1 MVTLVAILLAIF
13 VLPSPWG
20 LVVVIVGLAVDV
32 AETWLWVRLSRRRR
46 AVTGAEA
53 LVGKLASVVEPCRPR
68 GRVRVDGELWSA
80 DCPAGADR
88 GTTVRIRSVEDLL
101 LRVEPV

>member
-1 MVTLVAILLAIF
+1 MATLVAILLAIF

-20 LVVVIVGLAVDV
+20 LVVVLVGLVVDI

-46 AVTGAEA
+46 SVSGAEA
-53 LVGKLASVVEPCRPR
+53 LVGKLAAVVDPCRPR

-80 DCPAGADR
+80 DCEVGADAGA
-88 GTTVRIRSVEDLL
+88 TVRIRAVENLL
-101 LRVEPV
+101 LRVEPE